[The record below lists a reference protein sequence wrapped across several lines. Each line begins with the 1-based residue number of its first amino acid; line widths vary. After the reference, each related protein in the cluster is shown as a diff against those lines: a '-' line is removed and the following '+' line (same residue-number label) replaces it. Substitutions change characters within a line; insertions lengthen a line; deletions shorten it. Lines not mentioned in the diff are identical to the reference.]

1 MDNLSFGLSVMVI
14 GFTVV
19 CITLLLLYLMFHYFG
34 YYFEYSKK
42 QKDIKEKAREE
53 KFPEV
58 MKSEKKEFPKEEM
71 EKLEEE
77 KIPGEVVAVIA
88 SVIASYDVRPG
99 YRFKVK
105 RVKREKSI
113 SPWIITGRKDAINV
127 YGRDI
132 I

>member
-1 MDNLSFGLSVMVI
+1 MNGLSFGFSVLVI

-19 CITLLLLYLMFHYFG
+19 CITLLLLNLIFHYFG

-42 QKDIKEKAREE
+42 QRDLKEKAREE
-53 KFPEV
+53 KFPQT
-58 MKSEKKEFPKEEM
+58 MKGEEKELPKEEM
-71 EKLEEE
+71 EKLAEE
-77 KIPGEVVAVIA
+77 KISPEVVAVIA

-105 RVKREKSI
+105 RVKRGKSI